1 MKLFKLTITIIFLL
15 TANTL
20 KAEIPYILNFN
31 FVLNESNAGK
41 KAQNFLKNKL
51 DNGLKDLKNKE
62 TKIQEEEREIIK
74 QKKLIS
80 AEDYKKKVSE
90 LRNKVSSLQKERNN
104 FLETISKDRTKARN
118 ELLKNLN
125 PILKEYM
132 KEKNIRMIV
141 DKKSIL
147 LADENLDIT
156 KEITKLLNEKLK
168 SIKLN

>member
-62 TKIQEEEREIIK
+62 TKI
-74 QKKLIS
+74 
-80 AEDYKKKVSE
+80 
-90 LRNKVSSLQKERNN
+90 
-104 FLETISKDRTKARN
+104 
-118 ELLKNLN
+118 
-125 PILKEYM
+125 
-132 KEKNIRMIV
+132 
-141 DKKSIL
+141 
-147 LADENLDIT
+147 
-156 KEITKLLNEKLK
+156 
-168 SIKLN
+168 